1 MDSTYSQNKISE
13 ASTAEGAVRR
23 SAVPVWKD
31 RELSSELQG
40 VKQRQHGVDVPF
52 FILTMLI
59 LTFGVVMVFSASYA
73 RLFYYSGDPM
83 RLFTR
88 QLIFAVSG
96 VAIMVLVS
104 RFSVKVFS
112 RWSMMLLLVALLMLA
127 IVPLAGKEVNGA
139 KRWLGVGDTSGG
151 GFTFQP
157 SEIAKLAV
165 IMAYARMITSFG
177 NSRMSTFKT
186 GILPFG
192 AITVL
197 IVALL
202 ILEPHISASIIIIAL
217 TAIMLFAGGAQ
228 LRWFAVA
235 GAALAILLGIV
246 VLLTLSALNK
256 QEEIQEGQESIQSV
270 ISDRTENMGYAG
282 KRISAWLN
290 PDNNPLSSGYQIRQ
304 SLFAVGSGGVLGLGL
319 GQSRQKLLYLPE
331 EHNDYIFAIVCEEL
345 GFVGATLIL
354 LLFAL
359 LIIRGFWIAIHAK
372 NRYSSLITI
381 GITSLLAIQVF
392 LNIGVVINLIPATG
406 ISLPF
411 FSYGGTALW
420 IQMVEMGIVL
430 SVSREIPSEKTERA
444 EHTERT
450 KRTARA
456 ERIEQAGHAEQTERA
471 EV

>member
-345 GFVGATLIL
+345 GFIGATDRKSTRL
-354 LLFAL
+354 
-359 LIIRGFWIAIHAK
+359 
-372 NRYSSLITI
+372 NSS
-381 GITSLLAIQVF
+381 
-392 LNIGVVINLIPATG
+392 
-406 ISLPF
+406 
-411 FSYGGTALW
+411 
-420 IQMVEMGIVL
+420 
-430 SVSREIPSEKTERA
+430 
-444 EHTERT
+444 H
-450 KRTARA
+450 
-456 ERIEQAGHAEQTERA
+456 
-471 EV
+471 